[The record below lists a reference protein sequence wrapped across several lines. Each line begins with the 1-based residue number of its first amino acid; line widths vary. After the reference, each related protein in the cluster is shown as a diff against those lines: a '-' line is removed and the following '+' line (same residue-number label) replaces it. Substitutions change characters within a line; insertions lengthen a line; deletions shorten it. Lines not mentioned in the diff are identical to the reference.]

1 MTSSRLSTDG
11 ALRLAVAAYDVYSHT
26 GNIDVDDRKQME
38 VWEQS
43 GDVLTLGCRFDYY
56 WADHLRDDESDYD
69 LPEDG
74 FFEIKIDLGTREI
87 VAARSGITKGKNR
100 GGVLLDERHALAYE
114 AAGILLPERKTAWT
128 GR

>member
-1 MTSSRLSTDG
+1 LSTDD
-11 ALRLAVAAYDVYSHT
+11 ALRLGVAAYDVYSHT
-26 GNIDVDDRKQME
+26 GNIEVDDRKQME

-43 GDVLTLGCRFDYY
+43 GDILTLGCSFEYY

-74 FFEIKIDLGTREI
+74 YFKIKIDLGTREI
-87 VAARSGITKGKNR
+87 VAARSGITKGKNP
-100 GGVLLDERHALAYE
+100 GGILLDERHALAYG
-114 AAGILLPERKTAWT
+114 AAGIPVPERKTAWT